1 MKRALF
7 LDRDGTLVEPRH
19 YPSCPKDLVLSQG
32 IGPLLRMF
40 QTSGWDLIVVTNQ
53 SGIARGF
60 FTEQDLECMHDA
72 LRDMLRVW
80 GVELNAIHFCPHHVE
95 GSVPHLAVPCLC
107 RKPQPGM
114 LMEAAAARD
123 IDLSGSWMIG
133 DILDDVEA
141 GNRAGCQT
149 ALVDLGTERCPAIPE
164 RWPRLVAASTADALR
179 QIAVAEDLLPVS
191 AMPPQ
196 CWPRNWYSAAAA
208 Q

>member
-1 MKRALF
+1 LNRALF

-19 YPSCPKDLVLSQG
+19 YPSCPNDLVLSQG

-40 QTSGWDLIVVTNQ
+40 QTSGWQLLVVTNQ

-60 FTEQDLECMHDA
+60 FTEHTLEYMHDA
-72 LRDMLRVW
+72 LRDMLRAW
-80 GVELNAIHFCPHHVE
+80 GVELSAIHYCPHHVE
-95 GSVPHLAVPCLC
+95 GSIPHLAVPCVC

-114 LMEAAAARD
+114 LLEAAAARD
-123 IDLSGSWMIG
+123 INLSRSWMIG

-149 ALVDLGTERCPAIPE
+149 ALVDLGTERCPEHPD
-164 RWPRLVAASTADALR
+164 RWPRVIARSTADALR
-179 QIAVAEDLLPVS
+179 QIAVAEDLLPQS
-191 AMPPQ
+191 SMPPQ
-196 CWPRNWYSAAAA
+196 VWPRNWYSAVAA